1 MKQYLSGIL
10 LPEHTQI
17 YLLDDDGVF
26 PNNPTLP
33 VVLYQHAFQ
42 ISNPDEAAGTIERVF
57 AENGWHHFWRNGVFD
72 YHHFHS
78 TAHEVLVACS
88 GSAQLM
94 LGGPS
99 GEEVRFQQGDA
110 LILPAGTAHKCI
122 EATDDFVC
130 VGAYPLDQLFD
141 MCYGKVEERS
151 KEMKNIQNV
160 PLPKA
165 DPVYGKD
172 GPLTFHWDLSGK

>member
-1 MKQYLSGIL
+1 MVYSPIMLNCRWCYIS
-10 LPEHTQI
+10 
-17 YLLDDDGVF
+17 
-26 PNNPTLP
+26 TLFRSA
-33 VVLYQHAFQ
+33 VQE
-42 ISNPDEAAGTIERVF
+42 EAATAVERVL
-57 AENGWHHFWRNGVFD
+57 AENKWHHFWRDGIYD

-88 GSAQLM
+88 GSAEVM

-99 GEEVRFQQGDA
+99 GVEVRFQQGDV

-122 EATDDFVC
+122 EATDDFMC

-141 MCYGKVEERS
+141 MCYGKIEERS
-151 KEMKNIQNV
+151 KEMENIQNV
-160 PLPKA
+160 PLPVA

-172 GPLTFHWDLSGK
+172 GPLTFHWNLPNK